1 MSTYQS
7 LKGLK
12 VKYLSTATTGDR
24 VIEGE
29 IFYNSGGFAIAS
41 HIGLGAWSATSSLST
56 GRTHLCGS
64 GTQTAAFAAGGLKP
78 AAANETEEYNGS
90 GWANGGNLNTARS
103 LLAAAGSQTA
113 GLAFGGIATTLRN
126 ESEEYNGSSWTEGD
140 NLNTARRALAG
151 AGTQTAGL
159 AFGGSNPTTTEKNE
173 TETYNGSSWTEVANL
188 NDARDFV
195 AGLGTQTAALCIS
208 GESPSL
214 VASVESWDG
223 SSWTEVGDLN
233 TARFGAAASGTTSA
247 GLAFGGQSSTAVVGI
262 TESWDGTS
270 WTELADLST
279 AREHLAGSLSASNPA
294 TLAFGGGDGPP
305 FSDATEEFNI
315 STSATTAGA
324 WANSNNLNTA
334 RRGTNNGGCGI
345 QTAALLAGGNSS
357 QPGTTII
364 DNSEEYDGSSW
375 TEGNNL
381 NTARYNASGAGTQTA
396 GLAVG
401 GFKTDFPEAGETE
414 EYNGTSWTAGNDN
427 STVRQEGSLAGS
439 QTAALYA
446 GGRAGSPT
454 TYYANVEYY
463 DGTNWTSAPANMP
476 GSRAGGAGAGTQ
488 TAYIT
493 VGGVIPP
500 GPPFSPTNTSLE
512 WDGSSWT
519 AGGDY
524 LVSVFGAVGA
534 GGIQTSALF
543 AGSDSSPQNT
553 HASIYD
559 GTSFATNPSLATGR
573 HDSGGL
579 HGGTSTS
586 TAGLVYSGPTGS
598 VSAATEE
605 FTGETTALRSAKT
618 IDFD

>member
-1 MSTYQS
+1 MAYIGKEPVRGQNRE
-7 LKGLK
+7 L
-12 VKYLSTATTGDR
+12 DD
-24 VIEGE
+24 I
-29 IFYNSGGFAIAS
+29 SGSF
-41 HIGLGAWSATSSLST
+41 
-56 GRTHLCGS
+56 
-64 GTQTAAFAAGGLKP
+64 
-78 AAANETEEYNGS
+78 
-90 GWANGGNLNTARS
+90 NGGNTAFTMQVGGINTS
-103 LLAAAGSQTA
+103 AGSANQC
-113 GLAFGGIATTLRN
+113 FISVGGVLQN
-126 ESEEYNGSSWTEGD
+126 P
-140 NLNTARRALAG
+140 
-151 AGTQTAGL
+151 GT
-159 AFGGSNPTTTEKNE
+159 
-173 TETYNGSSWTEVANL
+173 
-188 NDARDFV
+188 DF
-195 AGLGTQTAALCIS
+195 T
-208 GESPSL
+208 
-214 VASVESWDG
+214 VASSTITFTTPPASGLDFWGIIQGDAVDINTPADASVTNAKIVDD
-223 SSWTEVGDLN
+223 TIKEVKLDIDNAPTNDHVL
-233 TARFGAAASGTTSA
+233 TADSTTGGGMKWAAASGTTSA
-247 GLAFGGQSSTAVVGI
+247 GLAFGGQSSTAVVGV

-270 WTELADLST
+270 WTETADMST
-279 AREHLAGSLSASNPA
+279 ARETLAGSKSASNPA

-553 HASIYD
+553 HASFYD
-559 GTSFATNPSLATGR
+559 GRSFATNPSLATGR